1 MLRLILALFAALML
15 GGCALTDK
23 LLTNRVGVTLAMDEC
38 RIDSRWLAFGIS
50 TPVADADCEAL
61 LAALRLRA
69 LQQAIEQQQRAAGSR
84 M

>member
-1 MLRLILALFAALML
+1 MRLFITLCLALLL

-23 LLTNRVGVTLAMDEC
+23 LLTNRVVVTIALDEC
-38 RIDSRWLAFGIS
+38 RLDSQWTRPGIT
-50 TPVADADCEAL
+50 TPINEKDCEAL

-84 M
+84 L